1 MLLKKKAPKSWA
13 VFNKWKSLDCALPC
27 CKVYHCRE
35 GITQEEGGGVS
46 SYVPG
51 YIIWYLKSK
60 AWLRVFCCDTNNWLQ
75 RNLCYLSRYQDTK
88 CHFFYKFIWCYEG
101 YTTNSP
107 SCREWSEKKRR
118 KVAQWKLGEGKMV
131 DPQFLCNPFFP
142 LTFISIPHSTN

>member
-13 VFNKWKSLDCALPC
+13 VFSKWKSLDCALPC

-88 CHFFYKFIWCYEG
+88 CHFF
-101 YTTNSP
+101 TNSFDVMKVTLQTVHLVK
-107 SCREWSEKKRR
+107 SEVKKRG

-131 DPQFLCNPFFP
+131 GPQFLCNPFFP
-142 LTFISIPHSTN
+142 PTFISIPHSTN

>member
-35 GITQEEGGGVS
+35 GITQEEGGVS

-51 YIIWYLKSK
+51 YIICKWFLKSK

-88 CHFFYKFIWCYEG
+88 CHFF
-101 YTTNSP
+101 TNSFDVMKVTLQTVHLVESEVKKKEEKLPNENWGKARWWAP
-107 SCREWSEKKRR
+107 SFCATHS
-118 KVAQWKLGEGKMV
+118 
-131 DPQFLCNPFFP
+131 FL
-142 LTFISIPHSTN
+142 